1 MVQNGKPLGQM
12 VIELG
17 LDSTAF
23 SSSLTGA
30 TRAAKTAVREMGSGF
45 KVLDQGGNKLDAL
58 SYKQQA
64 LTKVISAQ
72 KNELGYLKQAYDKTL
87 DSQGNATSKTAA
99 AAQKYND
106 AQARLAGYKQELI
119 NTAGSLAE
127 LQVKTTGATGAILT
141 GSEKM
146 ISAGKG
152 MEAVGS
158 GMTKGLTVPIVA
170 GATAVTAAAISWE
183 SAFAGVKKTNDEVTD
198 STGRVVYSYKDLEN
212 GLRGLAKELPSSHQE
227 IAAVAEAAG
236 QLGIE
241 TPNVV
246 GFTKTMIDL
255 GESTNMSA
263 ETAAT
268 ALARFANITQ
278 MSQSDFD
285 RLGAVIVDLGNNF
298 ATTESEITEMGLR
311 LAGAGK
317 QIGMSEGEIM
327 GFAAALSSVG
337 IEAEAGGSAFS
348 KVMIQMQ
355 LAVEKGAGAFSDL
368 EQTASNASISMEDI
382 GRAVSDGGKPLETM
396 AQSLG
401 MTSKQLSEM
410 YKEADKSKTS
420 LESFATVAGM
430 TGEEFSK
437 AFKDDPS
444 QAIIKFIE
452 GLKNAE
458 SQGTSAIKVLDDMGI
473 TEVRLRD
480 SLLRASNASDV
491 FSGAVEMG
499 NKAWSENTA
508 LTEEANKRYETTE
521 SKLKMLKN
529 EVVDSAIELGGPFVD
544 ALRDGLQASKPLVK
558 MLGDLAKAFSNAD
571 PKTQQFIVKLLATT
585 AAAGPLLSITGK
597 LTGGIGGLGKSFVEL
612 SASMAKRKAITET
625 TEALASGAIS
635 TKEFSSAMAGGVGNI
650 TKFGSAAASASGTSG
665 IGAMSAVLGPLGP
678 AILGIV
684 GVGGALAVGY
694 GAWKLFGEEAYNS
707 AKSIQTWGADVD
719 KETSKTLESVRNFSN
734 ESSIALSAFEKGATN
749 NSTNV
754 KESFN
759 QMATT
764 ISTTAKEIN
773 DELDKVVAGM
783 DERDQASGKKRAEE
797 IKKNNDAVVEATQ
810 QMNERVAQIYEKHN
824 GDLSKMTETEKE
836 IVIGSRE
843 SMIQAE
849 LNLLELSGNDKK
861 NIMSAINS
869 DMSTLNRAQ
878 LREMNDSLQKALEQE
893 NDSYKKQAA
902 AYKEQR
908 ESGVL
913 DEKTYNT
920 RMAELKSSNLATT
933 QALGEK
939 LIDVYKGFG
948 YSVNQTRESFK
959 SYGLDYD
966 EIVKRMN
973 SSTNDFSK
981 NNSILAKSTKDMS
994 QEAIRAS
1001 EKWNDLV
1008 FDPKTGEIKTNAKDV
1023 IRDAS
1028 SSKEGWDN
1036 LQFILKNANLN
1047 TNARETVAVA
1057 LGESGKWSELSIED
1071 KKLIVNNDEA
1081 LLKLYNTVSETGK
1094 WNEYQVLSKEL
1105 GIDNA
1110 QFIEKLIGSE
1120 LELNR
1125 WNQLPADQKK
1135 ILADNTDLISKI
1147 FTSEQSYSAWVQLP
1161 DNIKRMLADNVD
1173 LNTKIADGTLSLEK
1187 YKQIEPGL
1195 KILMGDAY
1203 NVVNASNIA
1212 ESSLNSY
1219 RANNP
1224 GMKFLTGESSS
1235 VVDASNQ
1242 GNSSLNSFSANN
1254 PSGKY
1259 LSAIDDASSPAN
1271 AATNA
1276 VWSFNSLPPIITKTL
1291 RVATEDALGHAKGT
1305 NYHPGGPAIVND
1317 QSGPLYEELVIPKG
1331 GTPFIAKGRDVL
1343 LPDLPKGSKVLNAR
1357 QTKQLAPHYADGIGI
1372 SNKSNVVKNLKNYS
1386 RQIKDLASGSVSE
1399 FLKGGIF
1406 INGGRNL
1413 NNGKNLGTTIN
1424 INIEKAELS
1433 SDRGIEQTSEQLA
1446 ILTERQMR
1454 GRLA

>member
-127 LQVKTTGATGAILT
+127 LQVKTTGATGAILS

-348 KVMIQMQ
+348 KVMVQMQ
-355 LAVEKGAGAFSDL
+355 LATETGKNAFSEL
-368 EQTASNASISMEDI
+368 ESIAKNGGVSLEEMTAAI
-382 GRAVSDGGKPLETM
+382 AKGGKTAEAMGNQVGYP
-396 AQSLG
+396 A
-401 MTSKQLSEM
+401 KQLKGFIKTATDS
-410 YKEADKSKTS
+410 STS
-420 LESFATVAGM
+420 LKDFSDVAGM
-430 TGEEFSK
+430 TSIQF
-437 AFKDDPS
+437 ADLFKSNPS
-444 QAIIKFIE
+444 EAIMKFVE

-458 SQGTSAIKVLDDMGI
+458 SHGTSAIKVLDDMGI

-571 PKTQQFIVKLLATT
+571 PKTQQFIVKLGGLLAI
-585 AAAGPLLSITGK
+585 AGPVTNVTGK
-597 LTGGIGGLGKSFVEL
+597 LTGSIGSLGKSFVEL
-612 SASMAKRKAITET
+612 SASMAKRKAINET

-635 TKEFSSAMAGGVGNI
+635 TKEFSSAMANGVGNV
-650 TKFGSAAASASGTSG
+650 TSFGSAAASASGASG
-665 IGAMSAVLGPLGP
+665 IGAMSAALGPLGP

-707 AKSIQTWGADVD
+707 AKSVQTWGADVD
-719 KETSKTLESVRNFSN
+719 KETSKTLESVRSFSN
-734 ESSIALSAFEKGATN
+734 ESGIALSAFEKGATSN
-749 NSTNV
+749 TTNV
-754 KESFN
+754 KESFS

-869 DMSTLNRAQ
+869 DMNTLNRAQ

-948 YSVNQTRESFK
+948 YSVDQTRESFK

-981 NNSILAKSTKDMS
+981 SNSILAKSTKDMS

-1001 EKWNDLV
+1001 EKWNELV
-1008 FDPKTGEIKTNAKDV
+1008 FDPKTGEIKTNATDV
-1023 IRDAS
+1023 IKEVS

-1057 LGESGKWSELSIED
+1057 LGESGKWSELSLQE
-1071 KKLIVNNDEA
+1071 KLLVVNNDNA
-1081 LLKLYNTVSETGK
+1081 LLNLMNTVAETGK
-1094 WNEYQVLSKEL
+1094 WNEYQILSKEL
-1105 GIDNA
+1105 GIENSN
-1110 QFIEKLIGSE
+1110 FIMTLLSSE
-1120 LELNR
+1120 G
-1125 WNQLPADQKK
+1125 A
-1135 ILADNTDLISKI
+1135 
-1147 FTSEQSYSAWVQLP
+1147 
-1161 DNIKRMLADNVD
+1161 
-1173 LNTKIADGTLSLEK
+1173 
-1187 YKQIEPGL
+1187 
-1195 KILMGDAY
+1195 
-1203 NVVNASNIA
+1203 
-1212 ESSLNSY
+1212 LNSY
-1219 RANNP
+1219 NQLTPLQKQLLANKDDLENKLQSSKGAWQAWEQIP
-1224 GMKFLTGESSS
+1224 DSIKNIFLQSDTSGAENAKGAINDVPNYSFKEIEIHTKYTTSGEPY
-1235 VVDASNQ
+1235 VQAK
-1242 GNSSLNSFSANN
+1242 G
-1254 PSGKY
+1254 GKQY
-1259 LSAIDDASSPAN
+1259 
-1271 AATNA
+1271 
-1276 VWSFNSLPPIITKTL
+1276 
-1291 RVATEDALGHAKGT
+1291 AKGT
-1305 NYHPGGPAIVND
+1305 NYHPGGDMVVND
-1317 QSGPLYEELVIPKG
+1317 QKGSMYEELVLYPNGYAFIP
-1331 GTPFIAKGRDVL
+1331 KGRDVFI
-1343 LPDLPKGSKVLNAR
+1343 PNAPKGSKVLTAR
-1357 QTKQLAPHYADGIGI
+1357 QTKQLVPHYADGIGI
-1372 SNKSNVVKNLKNYS
+1372 PNKSIVVKNLKNYS
-1386 RQIKDLASGSVSE
+1386 RRVKDIANGSVSE
-1399 FLKGGIF
+1399 FLKGGVI
-1406 INGGRNL
+1406 INGGKKVVNGGRNL

-1446 ILTERQMR
+1446 ILTERQLR
-1454 GRLA
+1454 GRLT